1 MSCHPR
7 GIEGATRFEIHCPPR
22 SQPQLKGLAL
32 WSLGRVLARSGAL
45 TAVSAGLAPWRG
57 RHDNTLR
64 QRLRAVCDEARA
76 QRGKTRH
83 AGVVASGCA
92 PRLAWGL
99 RRWEGTPLAWALEAT
114 PLGTRFPGVGIR
126 VVYRGGALP
135 LAGTVLTA
143 AVETAGRPEG
153 WRRRRPGSRAGPPPW
168 TGIVLAARGGSA
180 RGRCRRLPR
189 RGWPPVLR
197 IPPGGP
203 FHPPGERRG
212 LSLKPGGSQPGCQG
226 AGPGVA
232 FQGRPRRLRWPRLAR
247 WEPGYQ
253 DPWRIVTEL
262 PSAVGNL
269 RWYRWRAWME
279 PGFTRPNRGG
289 WPWPPP
295 RMPDPARA
303 ARRGLAIAVAT
314 GGRVHVG
321 GEAAAPLPAAPGPA
335 LATTLPPPSRSHPAA
350 HRRWLR
356 GFRRGGNRLRAA
368 LLNQIP

>member
-153 WRRRRPGSRAGPPPW
+153 WRRRRPGSRAGPPPGPGSCW
-168 TGIVLAARGGSA
+168 PPAGGLPAGGVGGCPGGDGLRFCAFLPAGPFTLPVSGAGSRSSLGAPNRGARGLVPASPSKAARAGSA
-180 RGRCRRLPR
+180 GPA
-189 RGWPPVLR
+189 W
-197 IPPGGP
+197 PGGN
-203 FHPPGERRG
+203 RAIRT
-212 LSLKPGGSQPGCQG
+212 PGGS
-226 AGPGVA
+226 
-232 FQGRPRRLRWPRLAR
+232 
-247 WEPGYQ
+247 
-253 DPWRIVTEL
+253 
-262 PSAVGNL
+262 
-269 RWYRWRAWME
+269 
-279 PGFTRPNRGG
+279 
-289 WPWPPP
+289 
-295 RMPDPARA
+295 
-303 ARRGLAIAVAT
+303 
-314 GGRVHVG
+314 
-321 GEAAAPLPAAPGPA
+321 
-335 LATTLPPPSRSHPAA
+335 
-350 HRRWLR
+350 
-356 GFRRGGNRLRAA
+356 
-368 LLNQIP
+368 